1 MAQVG
6 ALNPVYH
13 GPSRGS
19 QSRLPWSKSELSI
32 RQSMTAEAILA
43 WLFLLRPSLDS
54 PFSPTHNSDADSR
67 ATGRLAR
74 KKGVVKIYGKIAIE
88 AA

>member
-1 MAQVG
+1 
-6 ALNPVYH
+6 
-13 GPSRGS
+13 
-19 QSRLPWSKSELSI
+19 
-32 RQSMTAEAILA
+32 MTAEAILA